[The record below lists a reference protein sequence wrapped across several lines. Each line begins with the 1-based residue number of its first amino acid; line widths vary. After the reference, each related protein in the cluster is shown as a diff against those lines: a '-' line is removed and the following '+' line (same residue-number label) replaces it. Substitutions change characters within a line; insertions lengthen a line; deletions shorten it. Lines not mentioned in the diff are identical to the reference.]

1 MNDNGRTRVFVYG
14 TLLSGEPNSHLLER
28 GDLVSEAT
36 TEPSFEL
43 VSLGA
48 FPAMVAGGETAVRG
62 EVYAVDRWT
71 ITAMD
76 HLEGHP
82 RFYRREPIRM
92 DDGTEALAYL
102 LSGEQA
108 AGRTKIASGDWRS
121 HRKERWI

>member
-1 MNDNGRTRVFVYG
+1 MSDKGRTRVFVYG

-28 GDLVSEAT
+28 GDLVSKAT

-48 FPAMVAGGETAVRG
+48 FPGMVAGGETAVRG

-71 ITAMD
+71 LTAMD
-76 HLEGHP
+76 RLEGHP

-108 AGRTKIASGDWRS
+108 AGKTKIASGDWRS
-121 HRKERWI
+121 HRKERWT